1 MNKITKSE
9 VKRYLK
15 RVKGSLPCSF
25 TAKRAF
31 ISMLKSQISDFLE
44 EFPDSSIDCV
54 IKQFGTPESIAS
66 EFNVNEY
73 TAEIKKYR
81 IKTAFFVLLSAI
93 LMISCV
99 FLVIALNETI
109 DGGYVIITNDYGKT
123 K

>member
-1 MNKITKSE
+1 MIKSE

-44 EFPDSSIDCV
+44 EFPDSSIDSV

-81 IKTAFFVLLSAI
+81 IKTTFFVLLSVI
-93 LMISCV
+93 LLIGCIFLMI
-99 FLVIALNETI
+99 LLTEAI
-109 DGGYVIITNDYGKT
+109 DGGHITITNDYPKP

>member
-1 MNKITKSE
+1 MNKMIKSE

-15 RVKGSLPCSF
+15 RVKGSLPRSF
-25 TAKRAF
+25 AAKRAF

-44 EFPDSSIDCV
+44 EFPDSSIDSV

-73 TAEIKKYR
+73 TSEIKKYR
-81 IKTAFFVLLSAI
+81 IKTTFFVLLSVI
-93 LMISCV
+93 LLIGCIFLMI
-99 FLVIALNETI
+99 LLTEAI
-109 DGGYVIITNDYGKT
+109 DGGHITITNDYPKP